1 MATSEVREL
10 QVVGEINHNIELYN
24 LDELISEDEIS
35 EGVDTLR
42 ELGKEFRHLHVELQS
57 QLGSDY
63 AGNYPH
69 YGKTA
74 NKVTNYLKQQ
84 N

>member
-35 EGVDTLR
+35 EGVDTRIRVLNP
-42 ELGKEFRHLHVELQS
+42 EKSLGIFML
-57 QLGSDY
+57 
-63 AGNYPH
+63 NY
-69 YGKTA
+69 KA
-74 NKVTNYLKQQ
+74 N
-84 N
+84 